1 MAFGRSALGS
11 GGGRPRPLSDINV
24 TPLVDVML
32 VLLVIFMV
40 TAPLMD
46 LRIGMNLPQENR
58 QPPPPRVEREL
69 SVEPGDLF
77 RLDGV
82 AMTPAALEQAL
93 VEWRG
98 MQPEGVLK
106 LAVSADADYQ
116 SAATAMATA
125 KRAGVE
131 NIGLLEP

>member
-1 MAFGRSALGS
+1 MAFTA
-11 GGGRPRPLSDINV
+11 PRNASDTMSEMNI

-46 LRIGMNLPQENR
+46 LRIGMNLPGDSR
-58 QPPPPRVEREL
+58 RPPPPSVERQL
-69 SVEPGDLF
+69 TVEPGDLF

-82 AMTPAALEQAL
+82 AMTPAVLEQAL
-93 VEWRG
+93 AEWRQT
-98 MQPEGVLK
+98 QPEGVLK

>member
-1 MAFGRSALGS
+1 MAFTAQRNA
-11 GGGRPRPLSDINV
+11 SDTMSEMNI

-98 MQPEGVLK
+98 LQPEGVLK